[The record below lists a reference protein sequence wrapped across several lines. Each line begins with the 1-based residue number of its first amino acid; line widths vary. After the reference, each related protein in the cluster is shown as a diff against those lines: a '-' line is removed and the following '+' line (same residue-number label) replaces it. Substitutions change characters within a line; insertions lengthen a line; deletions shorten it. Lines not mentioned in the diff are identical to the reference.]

1 MYTGHIGIALGA
13 HGWKKS
19 IPLWLLIFA
28 SQLPDWTDA
37 GLCLADIRTPFPG
50 TYSHSLPAIAAL
62 ALLAALIYCMIER
75 DRAGM
80 ILVAGVV
87 VSHAVADYFTGIKP
101 TWPGGPIIGL
111 ELYHRPVIDF
121 VLETLVVF
129 VGWSIYRRSLAP
141 EKRSGEPVFTLL
153 FVLIVIQIG
162 ADIVLITAKG
172 LRKC

>member
-28 SQLPDWTDA
+28 SQLPDWADA
-37 GLCLADIRTPFPG
+37 GLCLANIRTPFPG

-62 ALLAALIYCMIER
+62 ALFAAMIYCAIQR
-75 DRAGM
+75 DPVGM
-80 ILVAGVV
+80 LIVAAVV
-87 VSHAVADYFTGIKP
+87 VSHAAADYFTGTKP

-121 VLETLVVF
+121 VLEALVVF
-129 VGWSIYRRSLAP
+129 VGWTVYRRSLGP
-141 EKRSGEPVFTLL
+141 EKRSREPVFTLL

-162 ADIVLITAKG
+162 GDIVLTTAKG
-172 LRKC
+172 LKKC